1 MPRKARSTSWNA
13 AGLIGDGFV
22 STHSPCQ
29 ITPGFFDI
37 GEQLVLRR
45 GEALLIEHAPTV
57 ELGKV
62 LKIAN
67 ERSPGV

>member
-1 MPRKARSTSWNA
+1 MGEVTYSEALGILA
-13 AGLIGDGFV
+13 DGETGSLQSIPHV
-22 STHSPCQ
+22 KLPQ
-29 ITPGFFDI
+29 RFFDI

-57 ELGKV
+57 ELEKAP
-62 LKIAN
+62 KIAD